1 MTRPFIPFPIFP
13 PYSHWRPK
21 SATSFPGN
29 LQVSARLSEVSNLSQ
44 PFISTWYA
52 DRFINWIA
60 HSWNPL
66 NSHRQYNT
74 CIQGLEKML
83 NWSFANDR
91 CLLDWTREDFE
102 EYSTFI
108 LNPTGAW
115 FSPSKQAR
123 FLGSPAM
130 DFLDWPINVKWTLF
144 QGIRGASSEDD
155 SSQEIDK
162 NVWKREILC
171 VKQFMDFY
179 LKDVGSV
186 RANIALKT
194 PKSLLFKRPEA
205 RGTISDEVLEWMLKT
220 IPDLPISLH
229 IVRLIQMYL
238 TIARYSVRPLWQV
251 LGNASNPGCIDQF
264 TRDGQGTWLE
274 PPPKMGS
281 PVPLPPAFA
290 QAFDRYLTY
299 LNIDANQPLPA
310 SYLFPSEHSA
320 GAHDL
325 RSLWRMMCSI
335 RENLANRAKASD
347 NPNIAQAADDIQRL
361 TAIMLSKPSLD
372 KAPS

>member
-13 PYSHWRPK
+13 PYSHWCPK

-29 LQVSARLSEVSNLSQ
+29 LEVSARLSEVNSQSQ

-60 HSWNPL
+60 HNWSSL

-83 NWSFANDR
+83 NWSFANNR

-102 EYSTFI
+102 DYSAFI
-108 LNPTGAW
+108 LSPTRAW
-115 FSPSKQAR
+115 VSPGKQTR

-130 DFLDWPINVKWTLF
+130 DFLDWPINTNWTLF
-144 QGIRGASSEDD
+144 QGTRGANPDDD

-179 LKDVGSV
+179 LKDVGIG
-186 RANIALKT
+186 RANVALKT
-194 PKSLLFKRPEA
+194 PRSLLFKRPEP
-205 RGTISDEVLEWMLKT
+205 RGTISDEVLEWMFKT
-220 IPDLPISLH
+220 IPDLTISLH
-229 IVRLIQMYL
+229 IAHLIGMYL
-238 TIARYSVRPLWQV
+238 AISRYSVRPLWQV
-251 LGNASNPGCIDQF
+251 LGNPSNPGRIDQF
-264 TRDGQGTWLE
+264 TRNQHGAWLE
-274 PPPKMGS
+274 PPPKTGI
-281 PVPLPPAFA
+281 PVPLPSAFA
-290 QAFDRYLTY
+290 KTFDRYLNY

-310 SYLFPSEHSA
+310 SYLFPNEQST

-325 RSLWRMMCSI
+325 RSLWRMICSI
-335 RENLANRAKASD
+335 RESLADRAKASD
-347 NPNIAQAADDIQRL
+347 STNIALAADDIRRL
-361 TAIMLSKPSLD
+361 TANMLSKSSLD
-372 KAPS
+372 KAAS

>member
-1 MTRPFIPFPIFP
+1 MTGPFIPFPIFP

-144 QGIRGASSEDD
+144 QGIRGACSEGD
-155 SSQEIDK
+155 SSQEIDN

-171 VKQFMDFY
+171 VKQF
-179 LKDVGSV
+179 LGSV
-186 RANIALKT
+186 RK
-194 PKSLLFKRPEA
+194 E
-205 RGTISDEVLEWMLKT
+205 
-220 IPDLPISLH
+220 
-229 IVRLIQMYL
+229 
-238 TIARYSVRPLWQV
+238 
-251 LGNASNPGCIDQF
+251 
-264 TRDGQGTWLE
+264 
-274 PPPKMGS
+274 
-281 PVPLPPAFA
+281 
-290 QAFDRYLTY
+290 
-299 LNIDANQPLPA
+299 
-310 SYLFPSEHSA
+310 
-320 GAHDL
+320 
-325 RSLWRMMCSI
+325 
-335 RENLANRAKASD
+335 
-347 NPNIAQAADDIQRL
+347 
-361 TAIMLSKPSLD
+361 LS
-372 KAPS
+372 